1 MAVKAKILNA
11 SAGSGKTYQLA
22 YNYVRELIKEPAAY
36 RHILAVTFT
45 NKATEEMKSRILKE
59 LHRLAAN
66 YRSSY
71 RRMLMDD
78 LRLSAEEIER
88 RAVDARA
95 KILHDYSR
103 FTVLTID
110 TFFQR
115 ILRAFIKE
123 LGIDLNYNI
132 ELETASILTK
142 SADTLIEQITTNRD
156 LLSWLTRFVEERIEE
171 GKSWDVKEGI
181 LSLGGELFKERNRK
195 ALLSARS
202 REELSEIVERTTR
215 QAEKSKAELVAAA
228 DRFMEELDKAGLSV
242 ADFPYKYSG
251 FANWPN
257 AISLDR
263 EPIPYGKRVLTATE
277 EEKAWGKAG
286 SNSAVMR
293 PTLQPILQQM
303 RSIYDKNLKQWNT
316 ATLLRETY
324 RSFALLGDLYDK
336 VQQLCN
342 EQQLMLLSETKY
354 LLAEFVTELDA
365 PFIYEKVGNRFEHFM
380 IDEFQDTSARE
391 WENFLP
397 LLRNALSQTERQAV
411 LLVGDIKQSIYR
423 WRGGD
428 WKILHRDAAQALG
441 TEQTEV
447 VNLKENF
454 RSLEEVVRFNN
465 RIIEKVVSIDNAYL
479 NIQLEEAVEG
489 GTLSP
494 QSALELRDTLQ
505 DAYRNAAQ
513 EPRRKNR
520 HAGYVS
526 VEEYEEEPPIIERIC
541 QLIDLGYR
549 PSDIMIL
556 VRGATDGARVA
567 TKLLDFK
574 RENCDPRYRFDVMTQ
589 EALVI
594 GSAPICGFVMAVMRL
609 ALSPDESIH
618 RALYNQYLELP
629 FDAALDEECR
639 QFLREIA
646 LLSPM
651 EAFERI
657 VLRYRLDER
666 TQEVAYLQALHNE
679 VITFS
684 VKRIADLQL
693 FITWWEE
700 EGSLKSL
707 SIEESQTTI
716 EILTIHKAK
725 GLEKR
730 VVLIPYCNWPMNP
743 PSNRNIIWAEAN
755 EGEAA
760 ALGEIPISYR
770 QQMGASGFSEAYY
783 RELVYTHVDN
793 INLLYVA
800 LTRAVE
806 SLHVFIPEGG
816 EKHIGS
822 LLAAALIDGDR
833 KTHYAFGRLEGP
845 APKDERRTEEPSEA
859 ARSEEP
865 ERKPRHL
872 LQTTYP
878 TSETEMLL
886 SFPSE
891 RYLAANEEEALSP
904 RNFGILMHQAFEEAT
919 DRESIYRAIQQ
930 MEQDARLSREEAEE
944 LRRQIDQAL
953 EDATVKSWFDGSW
966 EEVRTEEVILSSGAK
981 MLHRPDRVMIRG
993 TEAVVVDYKF
1003 GEKDAAT
1010 YRSQLRRYEKLLR
1023 EMGYTTV
1030 SGYLWYVRQG
1040 KIEQVI

>member
-1 MAVKAKILNA
+1 MKAKAKILNA

-22 YNYVRELIKEPAAY
+22 YNYLRELIAHPASY

-59 LHRLAAN
+59 LNRLAFD

-71 RRMLMDD
+71 RPLLIRD
-78 LRLSAEEIER
+78 LKLHAEEIQQ
-88 RAVDARA
+88 RAIEARA

-156 LLSWLTRFVEERIEE
+156 LLRWLTHFVEERIEE

-181 LSLGGELFKERNRK
+181 LSLGGEIFKERNRR
-195 ALLSARS
+195 ALISSRS
-202 REELSEIVERTTR
+202 REELMQIVEQTTR
-215 QAEKSKAELVAAA
+215 RAEKSKAELVAEAE
-228 DRFMEELDKAGLSV
+228 RFMQTMLEAGLTV
-242 ADFPYKYSG
+242 ADFPYKYGG
-251 FANWPN
+251 FAAWPY
-257 AISLDR
+257 AIALDG
-263 EPIPYGKRVLTATE
+263 EPIPYGKRVATAVE
-277 EEKAWGKAG
+277 QEKAWGKAG
-286 SNSAVMR
+286 SPSALAR
-293 PTLQPILQQM
+293 PALQPILSALCH
-303 RSIYDKNLKQWNT
+303 RYDNDLKLWNT
-316 ATLLRETY
+316 AALLRETY
-324 RSFALLGDLYDK
+324 RSFALLGDLYKK
-336 VQQLCN
+336 VQELCN

-354 LLAEFVTELDA
+354 LLSEFVTESDA

-380 IDEFQDTSARE
+380 IDEFQDTSVRE

-397 LLRNALSQTERQAV
+397 LLQNALSQTERQAV

-441 TEQTEV
+441 EHRTEV
-447 VNLKENF
+447 INLKENF
-454 RSLEEVVRFNN
+454 RSLETIVRFNN
-465 RIIEKVVSIDNAYL
+465 RVIEKVVSIDNEQL
-479 NIQLEEAVEG
+479 NNQLDKAVEA
-489 GTLSP
+489 GTLSRKTA
-494 QSALELRDTLQ
+494 QGLHNTLA

-513 EPRRKNR
+513 EPRRKNS
-520 HAGYVS
+520 HTGYVS
-526 VEEYEEEPPIIERIC
+526 VEGYEEEPPIIERIC
-541 QLIDLGYR
+541 QLLDWGYQ
-549 PSDIMIL
+549 PSDILIL
-556 VRGATDGARVA
+556 VRGATDGARIA

-574 RENCDPRYRFDVMTQ
+574 RENSDPRYRFDVMTQ

-594 GSAPICGFVMAVMRL
+594 GSAPICSFVIAVMRL
-609 ALSPDESIH
+609 ALSADESIY
-618 RALYNQYLELP
+618 RALYNQYLSLP
-629 FDAALDEECR
+629 FDQPIDEDSR
-639 QFLREIA
+639 KFLREIS

-657 VLRYRLDER
+657 VLRYRLDEH
-666 TQEVAYLQALHNE
+666 TGEVAYLQALHNE

-684 VKRIADLQL
+684 IKRIADLRL

-700 EGSLKSL
+700 EGAAKSL
-707 SIEESQTTI
+707 SIEESQRTI

-730 VVLIPYCNWPMNP
+730 VVLIPYCSWPMNP
-743 PSNRNIIWAEAN
+743 PANKNFIWAEASK
-755 EGEAA
+755 GEAA
-760 ALGEIPISYR
+760 ELGEIPISYR

-806 SLHVFIPEGG
+806 SLHIFIPQGG
-816 EKHIGS
+816 DKHIGA
-822 LLAAALIDGDR
+822 LLRAALESEEL
-833 KTHYAFGRLEGP
+833 KESYSFGVPEGP
-845 APKDERRTEEPSEA
+845 APKDHKREEEPLEA
-859 ARSEEP
+859 AREEEP
-865 ERKPRHL
+865 DVKPQHR
-872 LQTTYP
+872 LQTSYP

-891 RYLAANEEEALSP
+891 RYFEPQEEVELSP
-904 RNFGILMHQAFEEAT
+904 RNFGILMHQAFEKAT
-919 DRESIYRAIQQ
+919 DRASINLEIEQ
-930 MEQDARLSREEAEE
+930 MVQNARISPADGEE
-944 LRRQIDQAL
+944 LRRRIDRAL
-953 EDATVKSWFDGSW
+953 EDPTVAAWFDGKW
-966 EEVRTEEVILSSGAK
+966 EEVRTEEVILSTGAK

-993 TEAVVVDYKF
+993 KEAVVVDYKF
-1003 GEKDAAT
+1003 GEKDVDS

-1023 EMGYTTV
+1023 EMGYETV